1 MRNDNCKKELLDHV
15 SNVFYFFYFFLTF
28 VTFFTNCQT
37 EYLPTLFF
45 DPIHGEE
52 MMRRVP
58 YMYKRHLPLHNR
70 GDVLCPYK
78 REVPN
83 LASK

>member
-1 MRNDNCKKELLDHV
+1 M
-15 SNVFYFFYFFLTF
+15 SFFSTF
-28 VTFFTNCQT
+28 VTLFSTVKLSA
-37 EYLPTLFF
+37 YLFS
-45 DPIHGEE
+45 DSIHGEE
-52 MMRRVP
+52 MRMVP
-58 YMYKRHLPLHNR
+58 SMYERHLPLQNW